1 MLEGIRPGTEKR
13 CEMLRLYLEKGISQS
28 TFRELI
34 LPMEG
39 KSEEEKEKIAEEI
52 IQKLTNSTNSKTS
65 G

>member
-1 MLEGIRPGTEKR
+1 MPEGIRPGTENR

-39 KSEEEKEKIAEEI
+39 KNEEEKEKIAEEI
-52 IQKLTNSTNSKTS
+52 IQKLTNSTNSETS